1 MVDIKKYLENFE
13 KQVIE
18 INNKHEISRIMLMNN
33 ITYYSS
39 DEIIQLNRFF
49 ESIQLLLDEEAKD
62 FNVTG
67 EFIKYLKINKYEESL
82 KEIKNALDMFEKDL
96 NSKKE
101 ENIKK

>member
-18 INNKHEISRIMLMNN
+18 INNKHEISRSMLMNN

-62 FNVTG
+62 FNVAG